1 MDREPNRLASSNWD
15 TTKSLSDLAKAI
27 LASKSKLLDWINSS
41 VVLVLPESYS
51 RLIPSLAISAAF
63 SWALVASN
71 TLLEDW
77 NFDQAL
83 EISVFILFLVSWR
96 INWYLCLLK
105 EDFLI
110 EEIFS
115 PPLIIGQVIVALTV
129 SWSVSSIVELKS
141 LFSDLEKFI
150 DAEGESLAF
159 SIFNSLADI
168 S

>member
-1 MDREPNRLASSNWD
+1 M
-15 TTKSLSDLAKAI
+15 
-27 LASKSKLLDWINSS
+27 
-41 VVLVLPESYS
+41 
-51 RLIPSLAISAAF
+51 
-63 SWALVASN
+63 
-71 TLLEDW
+71 
-77 NFDQAL
+77 
-83 EISVFILFLVSWR
+83 
-96 INWYLCLLK
+96 LK